1 MKFEY
6 LLDNT
11 PQVVEENNIE
21 EFITK
26 NPQAKFIK
34 EIDEPGKEPPS
45 LEDITGAPAEEKSTA
60 SKLGVYSPD
69 LLYSDVFNPLAEIT
83 VKDRKTQYIK
93 DLEDFERGAKI
104 LPLQTQNFSN
114 ALIASNTEEVIKP
127 YSDIIADYYDLDESK
142 QNEIFSK
149 RFDLLNK
156 NDKVINAIQNKII
169 QDEITAFKSSKQ
181 NQPKLVSFIDKFN
194 NSEQGKKLTDYE
206 KTYGKNLDNLE
217 LQNNSDRI
225 ILNDYNF
232 LITEKI
238 RGIKLAQ
245 EEDFKN
251 NEEAIIN
258 NINTKFQNSKEL
270 DLLYKR
276 NAENVQK
283 NISSEVLKENR
294 KKLGLKENPGF
305 IDRISEMVQSGELQ
319 VGLGLKSFEIQQV
332 GGKLEELAEQL
343 DNIKDKE
350 DDEVVNIL
358 IDGAVSKRTVKNA
371 KEVISK
377 KQTDLAVDLA
387 KLVPVQKNLEKTLSY
402 FNQNEVNDFYDFVIT
417 SPEAFA
423 QMVPQMVSGLVT
435 LSTSIYMQE
444 AGNNYVNQINDY
456 LEKNN
461 LELTEENFIEA
472 TKKGVGEKAV
482 SDAVGALNT
491 VLEGVPI
498 LKALKLFR
506 PAIQNTLLKTLKE
519 AGRQVVRGPGKFAYI
534 PLAEAITE
542 GSQGLVNDLGRGFV
556 QDDISQYIDFK
567 NYTQE
572 AIAGGQASGFGLLG
586 GLSIS
591 GGLNTAF
598 NETQNKSKVEV
609 SKLIS
614 DTKSN
619 IQKDFTDGLIS
630 EEEYNIALSNI
641 NKFDNIN
648 RQIPK
653 NIKGADRI
661 QVAQLIEQKNK
672 FEQEKKS
679 LDPNLTEEIDGQIAE
694 INNEIKS
701 IADKALTLIPEP
713 TETISQKNRKI
724 AAKNEELITVVKD
737 ENSKPIEIDKAK
749 NELVAN
755 NLGLINDIVNKNFD
769 PTKDTT
775 LTREDLEAEVLLA
788 FSDLIN
794 TYKPES
800 NVPFGAYVKQT
811 LPRRLPAMFD
821 KLVETKITDEGKK
834 EIIAKQ
840 DVTEI
845 QIEDTV
851 EQAEIDQPTIKKL
864 KTELNLDDTTVS
876 KVVDAVKKVFG
887 TSLPAVTD
895 KNFKKKVIEGFT
907 NELTDLI
914 KTDGIFGKD
923 SVEYANFIKENAE
936 AIYNSLPLEVMTKR
950 FLPFVEKQL
959 DLVTGKPIREA
970 TKAGKEV
977 FKKKNFA
984 DVKNDFIDYFISKD
998 LGSSTRSDRK
1008 TSIAKQIADQL
1019 ARDEVVDVLLDPKVS
1034 EKFREIQEIEGKEIP
1049 GDFLDRIVRELDRGL
1064 EWLNKQQQNNTL
1076 QFSLGIKELAIA
1088 AGKLTITTLK
1098 ASLKASGSIAKAL
1111 KAAVKAVQDTYG
1123 NREIN
1128 PAIEKAIRKNITKEK
1143 EGIKIND
1150 SGLQQALEII
1160 MMEAQKDISTKL
1172 NIDDIQTILKNPKE
1186 IQKSIK
1192 FLEDSMQD
1200 IIKDLGPQAVD
1211 LLYKFGKNTF
1221 AHSGQGRL
1229 FKDRTEWS
1237 KWFKKTFPKFNMY
1250 DTSGLNYKKQN
1261 GFNQDR
1267 PTSKKITPQLKK
1279 GTYNFEADKIRANQ
1293 AMQLYRS
1300 MFKVFVDRA
1309 KKNKGLNNQL
1319 GVMMTLLATPTQS
1332 ILRLAAPI
1340 KYSINIKILNEALHL
1355 EHLTPSAFINS
1366 LMFEYYYNDNTKFD
1380 IEKVLKDYSVAII
1393 PNGIK
1398 NILDEQGSSQK
1409 NQHPSYE
1416 LGEKSPTVRIFNKDI
1431 KEIVQNTKYSNLI
1444 LLDTE
1449 TGKVVNGF
1457 ELNDKIIKE
1466 EQSKLGTEFNQ
1477 ILEETKGIDK
1487 DEVFSEAQGR
1497 NMGRKANKLKVF
1509 VPYSAEDLLGLLYRF
1524 AGKGKQGDQHLK
1536 WIKDNITTPLTESY
1550 IRFEMNQQASS
1561 KFLEEAKKLIKDS
1574 GIDLNKE
1581 VYKGYTNDQII
1592 RIHLWSTTGY
1602 DLEKLIGMKPN
1613 QVQEINK
1620 FIRQNY
1626 GQLQFLDDLKKVY
1639 FNNENKYPEPDKEW
1653 ITGTLT
1659 TDLLNFT
1666 NTITRAEAF
1675 KPFYD
1680 NIEAIFGAFDKQKGR
1695 LSGDNLNK
1703 VKALY
1708 GTDFVKALES
1718 SLYRISTG
1726 KNRSYQLDQQGNTI
1740 LNWMNNSIGTIMFF
1754 NTRSALLQTISNV
1767 NFTNWTD
1774 NNPFMMAKTWS
1785 NQPQFWKDFTFLFN
1799 SDYLK
1804 ARRGGLKT
1812 DINEQEIADAAAKSD
1827 KKVAAVIAT
1836 ILKKGFLPT
1845 QYADSFAIALGGAS
1859 FYRNRVNSYKNNG
1872 LSQQE
1877 AEAEA
1882 FKDFREISEETQQS
1896 SRPDK
1901 ISMEQAGFAGR
1912 LILAFQNT
1920 PMQYNRLAKKAGLDL
1935 INGRGDIKTNISK
1948 IIFYLGVQN
1957 AIFYSLQQALFAI
1970 YFDEEE
1976 DEKKKTKTDKERYFD
1991 VVNGMA
1997 DSILRGSGV
2006 YGALISTLKNATL
2019 ETIEQT
2025 KKKNPQYINTIKEL
2039 SGISPP
2045 LNSKFRK
2052 LLSIDRRFRYKQEL
2066 EKMRTM
2072 GLETKNPA
2080 VLSAADALSVGF
2092 NLPADRVLRK
2102 INNLRTALEEETQ
2115 LWQSI
2120 ALSMGYSTYDVGI
2133 SEFKNSSTPP
2143 KTTGLK
2149 KKKIKKKTIK
2159 KK

>member
-34 EIDEPGKEPPS
+34 EIDEPGKKPPS

-114 ALIASNTEEVIKP
+114 AIIASNTEEVIKP

-156 NDKVINAIQNKII
+156 NDKAINAIQNKII

-283 NISSEVLKENR
+283 NISAEVLKENR

-305 IDRISEMVQSGELQ
+305 GGRISEMLQSGELQ

-350 DDEVVNIL
+350 DDEVVNVL

-387 KLVPVQKNLEKTLSY
+387 KLVPVQKDLEKTLSY

-482 SDAVGALNT
+482 SDAVGILNT
-491 VLEGVPI
+491 GLEGVPI

-519 AGRQVVRGPGKFAYI
+519 ASRQVIRGPGKFAVI
-534 PLAEAITE
+534 PMLDAAVE
-542 GSQGLVNDLGRGFV
+542 GAQGLTNDLARGFV
-556 QDDISQYIDFK
+556 QDDIYQYVDFK

-679 LDPNLTEEIDGQIAE
+679 LDPNLTEEIDSQIAE

-737 ENSKPIEIDKAK
+737 ENSKPIEVDKAK

-788 FSDLIN
+788 FSNLIN

-800 NVPFGAYVKQT
+800 GTPFGAYVRQT
-811 LPRRLPAMFD
+811 LPKRLPAMFD
-821 KLVETKITDEGKK
+821 KLVETKITDEGQK
-834 EIIAKQ
+834 EIVAKQ

-851 EQAEIDQPTIKKL
+851 EQAEIDQPTITKL
-864 KTELNLDDTTVS
+864 KTKLNLDDATVN

-923 SVEYANFIKENAE
+923 SVQYADFIKENAE

-959 DLVTGKPIREA
+959 DPITGKPIREA

-977 FKKKNFA
+977 FKKKDFA
-984 DVKNDFIDYFISKD
+984 DVKNDFIDYFINKD

-1019 ARDEVVDVLLDPKVS
+1019 ARDEVVDVLLDPEVS
-1034 EKFREIQEIEGKEIP
+1034 EKFKQIQEIEGKEVPENFIE
-1049 GDFLDRIVRELDRGL
+1049 RAIRELDRGL
-1064 EWLNKQQQNNTL
+1064 EYLNKLQQNNTL
-1076 QFSLGIKELAIA
+1076 RFSLIVPELAIA
-1088 AGKLTITTLK
+1088 AAKLVINTIK
-1098 ASLKASGSIAKAL
+1098 ASLRAGDGLANAIGLAI
-1111 KAAVKAVQDTYG
+1111 KAVQEKYG
-1123 NREIN
+1123 NPEIN
-1128 PAIEKAIRKNITKEK
+1128 PDIEKAIRKNVTRQK
-1143 EGIKIND
+1143 EGIKIN
-1150 SGLQQALEII
+1150 E
-1160 MMEAQKDISTKL
+1160 EAILSVFEDIFTGDMKTVMKL
-1172 NIDDIQTILKNPKE
+1172 GRDKN
-1186 IQKSIK
+1186 
-1192 FLEDSMQD
+1192 
-1200 IIKDLGPQAVD
+1200 
-1211 LLYKFGKNTF
+1211 GKLITLT
-1221 AHSGQGRL
+1221 SL
-1229 FKDRTEWS
+1229 FKDKKEVEAATVVLNNFIEKFTKQNPNINIAELFDLLGKQTFGSRTKLKGNPSIFNPNEYS
-1237 KWFKKTFPKFNMY
+1237 KWFKETFP
-1250 DTSGLNYKKQN
+1250 NYKKPKKPKYKSTRKEKIDKDFDFVEDKLRATDALSLYKEIAKYVLENADPKQAAMILTMTREN
-1261 GFNQDR
+1261 ESSVLKLAAPVLYYQDN
-1267 PTSKKITPQLKK
+1267 LKK
-1279 GTYNFEADKIRANQ
+1279 GTKT
-1293 AMQLYRS
+1293 
-1300 MFKVFVDRA
+1300 K
-1309 KKNKGLNNQL
+1309 
-1319 GVMMTLLATPTQS
+1319 
-1332 ILRLAAPI
+1332 
-1340 KYSINIKILNEALHL
+1340 L
-1355 EHLTPSAFINS
+1355 EHLSPAAYINT
-1366 LMFEYYYNDNTKFD
+1366 MMINKYRYNKNID
-1380 IEKVLKDYSVAII
+1380 IDKILSDYSVAVIDEKLANTLDSSEI
-1393 PNGIK
+1393 SLKTNQSVEYENGK
-1398 NILDEQGSSQK
+1398 N
-1409 NQHPSYE
+1409 HPT
-1416 LGEKSPTVRIFNKDI
+1416 KRIFNEKIKALGKFDTVSIRDI
-1431 KEIVQNTKYSNLI
+1431 
-1444 LLDTE
+1444 E
-1449 TGKVVNGF
+1449 TNEVFSFN
-1457 ELNDKIIKE
+1457 ENIIKE
-1466 EQSKLGTEFNQ
+1466 QKSELSNEFNQ

-1497 NMGRKANKLKVF
+1497 NMGRRANKLKIF

-1602 DLEKLIGMKPN
+1602 DLEKLIGMKPD

-1680 NIEAIFGAFDKQKGR
+1680 NIEAIFGSFDKQKGR

-1872 LSQQE
+1872 LTQKE
-1877 AEAEA
+1877 AETEA

-2133 SEFKNSSTPP
+2133 SEFKSSSTPP
-2143 KTTGLK
+2143 ETKGLK

>member
-34 EIDEPGKEPPS
+34 EIDELGKKPPS

-156 NDKVINAIQNKII
+156 NDKAINAIQNKII

-283 NISSEVLKENR
+283 NISAEVLKENR

-350 DDEVVNIL
+350 DDEVVNVL

-387 KLVPVQKNLEKTLSY
+387 KLVPVQKDLEQTLSY
-402 FNQNEVNDFYDFVIT
+402 FNQNEVNDFYDFVTT

-423 QMVPQMVSGLVT
+423 QMVPQIITGLVT

-461 LELTEENFIEA
+461 LELNEENFIEA

-482 SDAVGALNT
+482 SDAVGLINAG
-491 VLEGVPI
+491 LEGVPI
-498 LKALKLFR
+498 FKTLKLFR

-519 AGRQVVRGPGKFAYI
+519 AGRQVIRGPGKVGII
-534 PLAEAITE
+534 PFIDAAVE

-556 QDDISQYIDFK
+556 QGDIYQYVDFK
-567 NYTQE
+567 NYTQD

-653 NIKGADRI
+653 NIQGADRI

-713 TETISQKNRKI
+713 TETISQKNKKI

-788 FSDLIN
+788 FSNLIN

-851 EQAEIDQPTIKKL
+851 EQAEIDQPTINKL
-864 KTELNLDDTTVS
+864 KTELNLDDATVN

-923 SVEYANFIKENAE
+923 SVEYANFIKENAG

-959 DLVTGKPIREA
+959 DPITGKPIREA
-970 TKAGKEV
+970 TKVGKEV
-977 FKKKNFA
+977 FKKKDFV
-984 DVKNDFIDYFISKD
+984 DIKDDFINYFISRD

-1019 ARDEVVDVLLDPKVS
+1019 ARDEVVDVLLDPEVS
-1034 EKFREIQEIEGKEIP
+1034 EKFKQIQEIEGKEVPDNFIE
-1049 GDFLDRIVRELDRGL
+1049 RAIRELDRGL
-1064 EWLNKQQQNNTL
+1064 EFLNKLQQNNTL
-1076 QFSLGIKELAIA
+1076 RFSLIVPEIAIA
-1088 AGKLTITTLK
+1088 AAKLVLKTIK
-1098 ASLKASGSIAKAL
+1098 ASLKAGDGLANAIGLAI
-1111 KAAVKAVQDTYG
+1111 KAVQEKYG
-1123 NREIN
+1123 NAEIN
-1128 PAIEKAIRKNITKEK
+1128 PDIEKAIRRNISRQK
-1143 EGIKIND
+1143 EGIKINEE
-1150 SGLQQALEII
+1150 GLQSDLEDIFTGDMKTVMKLGRDKNGKLI
-1160 MMEAQKDISTKL
+1160 TLTSLFKNKKEIEATTKVLNNFIKKLEKENPDINVAQLFDIFGKQTFGSRTKL
-1172 NIDDIQTILKNPKE
+1172 KGNP
-1186 IQKSIK
+1186 SI
-1192 FLEDSMQD
+1192 FNPNE
-1200 IIKDLGPQAVD
+1200 
-1211 LLYKFGKNTF
+1211 YN
-1221 AHSGQGRL
+1221 
-1229 FKDRTEWS
+1229 
-1237 KWFKKTFPKFNMY
+1237 KWFKETFP
-1250 DTSGLNYKKQN
+1250 NYKK
-1261 GFNQDR
+1261 
-1267 PTSKKITPQLKK
+1267 PKKLKYK
-1279 GTYNFEADKIRANQ
+1279 STRKDKIDKNFDFTEDKLRATDALFLYKEIAKDVLQNADPKQ
-1293 AMQLYRS
+1293 AAMILT
-1300 MFKVFVDRA
+1300 
-1309 KKNKGLNNQL
+1309 
-1319 GVMMTLLATPTQS
+1319 MTRENESSLLK
-1332 ILRLAAPI
+1332 LAAPI
-1340 KYSINIKILNEALHL
+1340 LYYQDNLKKDAKTKL
-1355 EHLTPSAFINS
+1355 EHLSQAAYINT
-1366 LMFEYYYNDNTKFD
+1366 MMINKYRYN
-1380 IEKVLKDYSVAII
+1380 
-1393 PNGIK
+1393 K
-1398 NILDEQGSSQK
+1398 NIDIDKILSDYAVAVIDEKLANTLDSSEIGLKTNQSIEYENGK
-1409 NQHPSYE
+1409 NHPT
-1416 LGEKSPTVRIFNKDI
+1416 KRIFNEKI
-1431 KEIVQNTKYSNLI
+1431 KALGKY
-1444 LLDTE
+1444 DTVSIRNIE
-1449 TGKVVNGF
+1449 TNEVFSFN
-1457 ELNDKIIKE
+1457 ENIIKE
-1466 EQSKLGTEFNQ
+1466 QKNELSNEFNQ

-1497 NMGRKANKLKVF
+1497 NMGRRANKLKIF

-1602 DLEKLIGMKPN
+1602 NLEKLIGMKPD

-1680 NIEAIFGAFDKQKGR
+1680 NIEAIFGSFDKQKGR

-1703 VKALY
+1703 AKALY
-1708 GTDFVKALES
+1708 GTDFIKALES

-1754 NTRSALLQTISNV
+1754 NTRSALLQTISNI

-1877 AEAEA
+1877 AETEA

-1948 IIFYLGVQN
+1948 IIFYLGIQN
-1957 AIFYSLQQALFAI
+1957 AVFYSLQQALFAI

-1991 VVNGMA
+1991 VANGMA

-2006 YGALISTLKNATL
+2006 YGALISTLKNATI

-2133 SEFKNSSTPP
+2133 SEFKSSSTSPET
-2143 KTTGLK
+2143 KGLK